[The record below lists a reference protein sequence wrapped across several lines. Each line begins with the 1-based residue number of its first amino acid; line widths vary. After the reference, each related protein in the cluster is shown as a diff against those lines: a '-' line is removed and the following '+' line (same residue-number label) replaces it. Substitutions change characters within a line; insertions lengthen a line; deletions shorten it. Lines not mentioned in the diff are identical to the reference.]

1 MPYLVIYQK
10 DSINQHY
17 VYLCHP
23 EERYINYHLGKRV
36 EPSRK
41 AKYYFT
47 KEEVDGLFEANH
59 WGEPH
64 NSRFS
69 IEFIPPEVEEFSPIQ
84 RAINI

>member
-10 DSINQHY
+10 GSTNQHY

-23 EERYINYHLGKRV
+23 EERYIDYHLGKSV
-36 EPSRK
+36 GDYSK

-47 KEEVDGLFEANH
+47 KSEVDELFEANH

-69 IEFIPPEVEEFSPIQ
+69 IEFIPTEVEELEPIK